1 MTHYIAAQWNAAMHC
16 QLSMHHMH
24 IWIAWRSALRQ
35 TMSALQKSQQSQ
47 RLDQKDYRYENI
59 NQRKIGKHNG

>member
-1 MTHYIAAQWNAAMHC
+1 MTQCIAAQWNAAMHYR
-16 QLSMHHMH
+16 QHMHHMH

-47 RLDQKDYRYENI
+47 CLDQKDYRYEGI
-59 NQRKIGKHNG
+59 N

>member
-1 MTHYIAAQWNAAMHC
+1 
-16 QLSMHHMH
+16 
-24 IWIAWRSALRQ
+24 
-35 TMSALQKSQQSQ
+35 MSALQKLQQSQ

>member
-1 MTHYIAAQWNAAMHC
+1 MTHYIAAQWNAVMHC
-16 QLSMHHMH
+16 RQRISHMH

-35 TMSALQKSQQSQ
+35 IMSALQKSQQSQ
-47 RLDQKDYRYENI
+47 RLDRKDYRYENI